1 MTMRSLAFAL
11 TLVLAG
17 VLVLLSGCAVYPAV
31 GTSEGETPPRIVV
44 RNDVRT
50 WDNPG
55 AFGPVPDR
63 LKEAGA
69 KVCGTLDTDKTRHE
83 ARGYHSRA
91 LNLEG
96 QPFAGGGYYCVPAN
110 RS

>member
-1 MTMRSLAFAL
+1 MTIRSLAFAL
-11 TLVLAG
+11 ALALTG
-17 VLVLLSGCAVYPAV
+17 VLLMLSGCAVYPAV
-31 GTSEGETPPRIVV
+31 GSKEGDTPPQIVV

-55 AFGPVPDR
+55 AFGPVPDN

-69 KVCGTLDTDKTRHE
+69 KVCATLDTDKTKHE
-83 ARGYHSRA
+83 ARGYHSKA
-91 LNLEG
+91 MNLEG
-96 QPFAGGGYYCVPAN
+96 KPFAGGGYYCVPAS

>member
-1 MTMRSLAFAL
+1 MTMRSLALAL
-11 TLVLAG
+11 TLVLAA
-17 VLVLLSGCAVYPAV
+17 VLVLLSGCAVYPTV
-31 GTSEGETPPRIVV
+31 GAKEGETPPRIVV

-55 AFGPVPDR
+55 AFGPVPDS
-63 LKEAGA
+63 LKETAA
-69 KVCGTLDTDKTRHE
+69 KVCGTLDTDKAKHE
-83 ARGYHSRA
+83 ARGFHSRA

-96 QPFAGGGYYCVPAN
+96 RPFAGGGYYCVPAS